1 MEGPFPGMG
10 EGWRGNRLGTS
21 LLLAMEAENNRCC
34 SQEILPEGD
43 KSDGPEGGTGVREGH
58 RKDGRF

>member
-1 MEGPFPGMG
+1 MG

-43 KSDGPEGGTGVREGH
+43 KSDGPEGGAGVREGH